1 VTEDYGST
9 HLDQPDEN
17 QQSDESR
24 PVRVMLVD
32 DHVFWRRGVQQII
45 DAEPDMTVVAEA
57 GDGAEAAR
65 KATSTRPDVVL
76 MDINMPKMSGTDA
89 VRAINA
95 EHPEIRIV
103 MLSVSDT
110 DEHLFESIRGG
121 AVGFLTK
128 DVGPEVVIKAIR
140 DTIAGESS
148 VTPAIAARMI
158 KFVQRGG
165 PEQSGKPAA
174 NLTQREDEILR
185 LIARG
190 ARDREIAEQ
199 LFISES
205 TVKKHV
211 QNVLRKLHA
220 RNRVEAV
227 SYLDP
232 ADRRPPRQYP

>member
-1 VTEDYGST
+1 
-9 HLDQPDEN
+9 
-17 QQSDESR
+17 
-24 PVRVMLVD
+24 
-32 DHVFWRRGVQQII
+32 
-45 DAEPDMTVVAEA
+45 
-57 GDGAEAAR
+57 
-65 KATSTRPDVVL
+65 
-76 MDINMPKMSGTDA
+76 
-89 VRAINA
+89 
-95 EHPEIRIV
+95 
-103 MLSVSDT
+103 
-110 DEHLFESIRGG
+110 
-121 AVGFLTK
+121 
-128 DVGPEVVIKAIR
+128 
-140 DTIAGESS
+140 
-148 VTPAIAARMI
+148 
-158 KFVQRGG
+158 VQRGG
-165 PEQSGKPAA
+165 PEEPGKPAA